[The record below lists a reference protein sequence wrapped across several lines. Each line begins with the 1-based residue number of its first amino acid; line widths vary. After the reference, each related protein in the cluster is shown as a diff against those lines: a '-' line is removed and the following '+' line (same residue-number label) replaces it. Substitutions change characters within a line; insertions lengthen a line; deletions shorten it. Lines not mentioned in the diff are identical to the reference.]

1 MKENNSVYSIR
12 HLAKVLKVSPSG
24 YYRWR
29 SRRISLRSQR
39 RLIIKKAA
47 IEVYLKYKKRYG
59 APRITRE
66 LNASGIR
73 CSKNY
78 VATILRDAGLKGRN
92 GKRFKYRPAIE
103 AHTNVADNLLKR
115 NFNADKPNQ
124 KWTTDITYIWV
135 NGKWLYLAAVMDL
148 FSRTIVGWSLD
159 TQMTDELICAAFD
172 MAVRNR
178 HIGKGLIVHSDRG
191 VQYRS
196 NRYQQK
202 LLENGC
208 KISMSR
214 TANCW
219 DNAAMESFF
228 SRLKVELI
236 YAERFSTIGE
246 AKSAVFEYIEI
257 FYNRKRRHSAIGYI
271 SPEEFEKACA

>member
-1 MKENNSVYSIR
+1 MKKQNDEYPIKL
-12 HLAKVLKVSPSG
+12 LAKILKVSPSG

-29 SRRISLRSQR
+29 SRRNSQKNQR
-39 RLIIKKAA
+39 RLMVKQAVE
-47 IEVYLKYKKRYG
+47 EVYLQYKKRYG
-59 APRITRE
+59 APRITKE
-66 LNASGIR
+66 LNAIGIR

-78 VATILRDAGLKGRN
+78 IAAILREAGLKARN
-92 GKRFKYRPAIE
+92 GRYFKYRPAIE
-103 AHTNVADNLLKR
+103 ARRNVADNLLKR
-115 NFNADKPNQ
+115 NFNADSPNQ

-148 FSRTIVGWSLD
+148 YSRAIVGWSVD
-159 TQMTDELICAAFD
+159 THMTDELICDAFN
-172 MAVRNR
+172 MALDNR
-178 HIGKGLIVHSDRG
+178 KIGDGLIIHSDRG

-208 KISMSR
+208 TISMSR

-246 AKSAVFEYIEI
+246 AKSAIFEYIEI
-257 FYNRKRRHSAIGYI
+257 FYNRKRRHSAIGYV
-271 SPEEFEKACA
+271 SPMEFEKVCA